1 MEARKMRKTSLAQAL
16 VIGLA
21 LVAGPVLAQPAS
33 PAPEAQAAPAPQGMA
48 RMPMGQMMQSQGGM
62 MMGRPMTQR
71 MASLDGRLRR
81 LEERAGVPA
90 PQPSAQP
97 SPGTR

>member
-1 MEARKMRKTSLAQAL
+1 MEARRMRKTSLAQAL

-71 MASLDGRLRR
+71 MASLDERLRR
-81 LEERAGVPA
+81 LEERAGMPA